1 VSADRINRAVSETGD
16 ALLFTPGPLTTSR
29 SVKQAM
35 VHDWGSR
42 DAEFLRINR
51 YVLDSITALAGGVAS
66 HVTVPVQ
73 GSGTF
78 AVEAM
83 ITSFVPRG
91 GKLLL
96 LINGAYGQR
105 ARRIAEIA
113 GRATAVH
120 ETAED
125 TPPDLAEVD
134 RMLADDAAITHVF
147 AVHCETTSGIL
158 NPIAEIAAL
167 VARHGR
173 RLLLDSM
180 SAFGALPVDAGSI
193 AFDALAASSNKC
205 LEGVPGLGFV
215 VCRRDALPETKG
227 NATTL
232 VLDLHDQWQNFEK
245 TGQYRFTP
253 PIHVI
258 VALGKAIE
266 EHAAEGGVAG
276 RGGRY
281 AGNCRILI
289 DGMRALG
296 FRTLLRDPLQAPIIV
311 TFHMPS
317 DPAFRFQAFY
327 DRLKDRGYVIYPG
340 KLTVADSFRMGC
352 IGRLDSSHM
361 RGAVAAVRE
370 ILAEMGVARCAP
382 ALAAE

>member
-1 VSADRINRAVSETGD
+1 
-16 ALLFTPGPLTTSR
+16 
-29 SVKQAM
+29 VKQAM

-51 YVLDSITALAGGVAS
+51 YVLDSITALAGGSAT

-83 ITSFVPRG
+83 ITSFVPRN

-120 ETAED
+120 ETPED

-134 RMLADDAAITHVF
+134 RVLAADTAITHVF
-147 AVHCETTSGIL
+147 AVHCETTSGVL

-173 RLLLDSM
+173 RLLIDSM

-215 VCRRDALPETKG
+215 VCRRDAMPETKG

-281 AGNCRILI
+281 TGNCRILV

-296 FRTLLRDPLQAPIIV
+296 FRTLLPDALQAPIIV

-317 DPAFRFQAFY
+317 DPAFRFQEFY

-352 IGRLDSSHM
+352 IGRLDASHM